1 MPAHYAL
8 VGGLKPPKRIRV
20 AKMSYNAILGNFWGS
35 FLLNCGRYARFLLF
49 LMFLYHYFLYS
60 FCRFWSKFH
69 APRMAL
75 ADDNVGQKE
84 FFITF
89 ILYIISLIPSL
100 GQMAFNVPAV
110 TEVWAG
116 I

>member
-1 MPAHYAL
+1 
-8 VGGLKPPKRIRV
+8 
-20 AKMSYNAILGNFWGS
+20 
-35 FLLNCGRYARFLLF
+35 
-49 LMFLYHYFLYS
+49 
-60 FCRFWSKFH
+60 
-69 APRMAL
+69 MAF
-75 ADDNVGQKE
+75 AYDNVGQKE

-110 TEVWAG
+110 YEVGGG